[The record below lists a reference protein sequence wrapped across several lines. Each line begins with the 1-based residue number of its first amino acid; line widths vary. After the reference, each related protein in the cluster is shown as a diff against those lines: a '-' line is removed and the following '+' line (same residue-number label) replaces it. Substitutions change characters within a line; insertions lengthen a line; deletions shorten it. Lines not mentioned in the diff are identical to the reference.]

1 MVEENLEPLKVQAEE
16 VKPNAGVVTE
26 NKKIGM
32 KFLPVFLLI
41 IFLGVGSGF
50 GLSKFLGKGGSVSGS
65 NNNLGKASE
74 KKGNLAPGTVL
85 GRTDGVFKDA
95 AVGVIEKN
103 ENGGEGTHRLLREG
117 GESQTVNLT
126 SSVVDLDEFVG
137 YKVEVKGETFA
148 AQKAGWLMDV
158 GVVKILE

>member
-1 MVEENLEPLKVQAEE
+1 MVEENFEPLKVQPEE
-16 VKPNAGVVTE
+16 NVAKGNSKEAL
-26 NKKIGM
+26 

-41 IFLGVGSGF
+41 IFLAVGSGF
-50 GLSKFLGKGGSVSGS
+50 GLAKILNKGGSVSGLKDT
-65 NNNLGKASE
+65 LGKAGE
-74 KKGNLAPGTVL
+74 KKGNLAAGTVL
-85 GRTDGVFKDA
+85 GRTDGVFKDT
-95 AVGVIEKN
+95 AVGVVEKN
-103 ENGGEGTHRLLREG
+103 DNGGEGTHRLLREG

-126 SSVVDLDEFVG
+126 SSVVDLEEFVG